1 MDQLD
6 KREKKTEEEKACL
19 HWLIQAAG
27 AGNRSFLRA
36 LFGLGTAREIFA
48 LALSGRLADRLAQ
61 RYRKRAARLTESSK
75 ACDPEQEYWRM
86 RERGIGLVAQGEAAF
101 PKRLS
106 KIPDSPL
113 ALYYAGR
120 LPSDQ
125 KRAVALIGARD
136 CTEYGRY
143 MAAQFGAALAGAGVE
158 VVSGMARGIDG
169 IGQESA
175 LREGGYSMA
184 VLGCGVDVCYPKE
197 NGSLYETLLAKGG
210 VCSEYPPGTEP
221 RALQFPPRNR
231 IISGLSD
238 AVLVIEARVK
248 SGTLITVDMA
258 LEQGREVYALP
269 GRATDPLSSGC
280 NRLIRQG
287 AGLVNGPEELLEEL
301 LGTKGRGRTE
311 GREEQTR
318 LVFLDGVLG
327 EVLGALDFQPLAA
340 EEIRHRFEVKYGK
353 TIEFPVL
360 FKTLLELCAD
370 GHAGQIGGGYYMRI
384 LKP

>member
-75 ACDPEQEYWRM
+75 ACDPEQEYGRM

-143 MAAQFGAALAGAGVE
+143 MAARFGAALAGA
-158 VVSGMARGIDG
+158 AW
-169 IGQESA
+169 
-175 LREGGYSMA
+175 
-184 VLGCGVDVCYPKE
+184 P
-197 NGSLYETLLAKGG
+197 
-210 VCSEYPPGTEP
+210 
-221 RALQFPPRNR
+221 
-231 IISGLSD
+231 
-238 AVLVIEARVK
+238 EA
-248 SGTLITVDMA
+248 
-258 LEQGREVYALP
+258 
-269 GRATDPLSSGC
+269 
-280 NRLIRQG
+280 
-287 AGLVNGPEELLEEL
+287 
-301 LGTKGRGRTE
+301 
-311 GREEQTR
+311 
-318 LVFLDGVLG
+318 
-327 EVLGALDFQPLAA
+327 
-340 EEIRHRFEVKYGK
+340 
-353 TIEFPVL
+353 
-360 FKTLLELCAD
+360 
-370 GHAGQIGGGYYMRI
+370 
-384 LKP
+384 